1 MKGVANEDH
10 TLHSMSIQLTI
21 AVTHLV
27 NRKRPTLVSL
37 IGIVLGV
44 AFFLAV
50 SSLMRGSE
58 RDFIKRLIDN
68 SPHITVSDEYRNPRV
83 QPAAVRWP
91 EGAVEVR
98 RVKPLNE
105 VRGIRGH
112 AQKLAF
118 IESLP
123 GLRVAPVL
131 VGSVVLTFAGRIEG
145 VTLNGT
151 IPAKM
156 KQVSTIEEKLIEG
169 SLDALAAN
177 PNGIVIGVGLAKKFG
192 LSMGSVVNVS
202 LPEGEVRTLKIVGIF
217 RTGNASY
224 DETQTF
230 VLLKRAQGLLDRPNR
245 VNRFIL
251 QLDDPYTARDVAA
264 VIEDR
269 IGYKSVSWLEASEDL
284 MSVLLVRNLIMY
296 SVVSAILV
304 VAAFGIYNTISTIVM
319 EKTHDIAILKSM
331 GFHARDVRRIFLAE
345 GVILGLIG
353 SMLGLLLG
361 IGLMALLGRVELKPP
376 GATEFVYLPIYWGYE
391 QYLLAAG
398 FAMASAIG
406 AAYLPARKAG
416 RVQPVTI
423 LRGMG

>member
-1 MKGVANEDH
+1 
-10 TLHSMSIQLTI
+10 MSIQLDI
-21 AVTHLV
+21 ALTHLIH
-27 NRKRPTLVSL
+27 RKRSTLVSL

-58 RDFIKRLIDN
+58 QDFIKRLIDN
-68 SPHITVSDEYRNPRV
+68 SPHITVSDEYRNPAI
-83 QPAAVRWP
+83 QPAVSRWP
-91 EGAVEVR
+91 DGAVEVR

-112 AQKLAF
+112 TQKLGF

-123 GLRVAPVL
+123 GLRAAPTL
-131 VGSVVLTFAGRIEG
+131 VSSVVLTFAGRIQG
-145 VTLNGT
+145 VTLTGT

-156 KQVSTIEEKLIEG
+156 KQVSTIEEKLIDG
-169 SLDALAAN
+169 SLEALAAN
-177 PNGIVIGVGLAKKFG
+177 TNGIIIGVGLAKKFG
-192 LSMGSVVNVS
+192 LSMGSMINVTAAT
-202 LPEGEVRTLKIVGIF
+202 GETRALKVVGIF

-230 VLLKRAQGLLDRPNR
+230 ASLKRAQSLLDRSNR
-245 VNRFIL
+245 INRFII
-251 QLDDPYTARDVAA
+251 QLDNPYSARDVAA
-264 VIEDR
+264 TIEAQT
-269 IGYKSVSWLEASEDL
+269 GYKSVSWLEASEDL
-284 MSVLLVRNLIMY
+284 MSVLFVRNMIMY

-353 SMLGLLLG
+353 SGMGLLLG
-361 IGLMALLGRVELKPP
+361 MALMALLGQVEIKPP
-376 GATEFVYLPIYWGYE
+376 GATELVHLPIYWGYE

-398 FAMASAIG
+398 FALASATG

-416 RVQPVTI
+416 QVQPVAI

>member
-1 MKGVANEDH
+1 
-10 TLHSMSIQLTI
+10 MSIQLDI
-21 AVTHLV
+21 ALTHLIH
-27 NRKRPTLVSL
+27 RKRSTLVSL

-58 RDFIKRLIDN
+58 QDFIKRLIDN
-68 SPHITVSDEYRNPRV
+68 SPHITVSDEYRNPAI
-83 QPAAVRWP
+83 QPAVSRWP
-91 EGAVEVR
+91 DGAVEVR

-112 AQKLAF
+112 TQKLGF

-123 GLRVAPVL
+123 GLRAAPTL
-131 VGSVVLTFAGRIEG
+131 VSSVVLTFAGRIQG
-145 VTLNGT
+145 VTLTGT

-156 KQVSTIEEKLIEG
+156 KQVSTIEEKLIDG
-169 SLDALAAN
+169 SLEALAAN
-177 PNGIVIGVGLAKKFG
+177 TNGIIIGVGLAKKFG
-192 LSMGSVVNVS
+192 LSMGSMINVTS
-202 LPEGEVRTLKIVGIF
+202 ATGETRALKVVGIF

-230 VLLKRAQGLLDRPNR
+230 VSLKRAQSLLDRSNR
-245 VNRFIL
+245 INRFII
-251 QLDDPYTARDVAA
+251 QLDNPYSARDVAA
-264 VIEDR
+264 TIEAQT
-269 IGYKSVSWLEASEDL
+269 GYKSVSWLEASEDL
-284 MSVLLVRNLIMY
+284 MSVLFVRNMIMY

-319 EKTHDIAILKSM
+319 EKTQDIAILKSM

-353 SMLGLLLG
+353 SGMGLLLG
-361 IGLMALLGRVELKPP
+361 MALMALLGQVEIKPP
-376 GATEFVYLPIYWGYE
+376 GATELVHLPIYWGYE

-398 FAMASAIG
+398 FALASATG

-416 RVQPVTI
+416 QVQPVAI

>member
-1 MKGVANEDH
+1 
-10 TLHSMSIQLTI
+10 MSLQLGI

-37 IGIVLGV
+37 VGIVLGV

-68 SPHITVSDEYRNPRV
+68 SPHITVSDEYRDPRI
-83 QPAAVRWP
+83 QPAALRWP

-98 RVKPLNE
+98 RVKPMNE

-112 AQKLAF
+112 AQKLTF

-131 VGSVVLTFAGRIEG
+131 VGSVVLTSAGRVQG
-145 VTLNGT
+145 VTLTGAVPSQLT
-151 IPAKM
+151 RVPTRGDRVIG
-156 KQVSTIEEKLIEG
+156 G
-169 SLDALAAN
+169 SLGALAAN
-177 PNGIVIGVGLAKKFG
+177 SNGLILGVGLAKKFG
-192 LSMGSVVNVS
+192 LSMGGVLTITSAT
-202 LPEGEVRTLKIVGIF
+202 GEVRTLKIVGIF
-217 RTGNASY
+217 RTGNAGY
-224 DETQTF
+224 DESQTF
-230 VLLKRAQGLLDRPNR
+230 VSLKRAQSLLDRPNR
-245 VNRFIL
+245 INRFII
-251 QLDDPYTARDVAA
+251 QLDDPYTARDVATL
-264 VIEDR
+264 IEAR
-269 IGYKSVSWLEASEDL
+269 TGYKSVSWLEASEDL
-284 MSVLLVRNLIMY
+284 MSVLFVRNLIMY

-331 GFHARDVRRIFLAE
+331 GFHARDVRQIFLAE
-345 GVILGLIG
+345 GVILGVVG
-353 SMLGLLLG
+353 SGLGVLLG
-361 IGLMALLGRVELKPP
+361 IGLMALLGQIEIKPP
-376 GATEFVYLPIYWGYE
+376 GASELVHLPLYWGYE

-398 FAMASAIG
+398 FALASAVG

-416 RVQPVTI
+416 QVQPVMI

>member
-1 MKGVANEDH
+1 
-10 TLHSMSIQLTI
+10 MSLQLGI

-37 IGIVLGV
+37 VGIVLGV

-68 SPHITVSDEYRNPRV
+68 SPHITVSDEYRDPRI
-83 QPAAVRWP
+83 QPAALRWP

-98 RVKPLNE
+98 RVKPMNE

-112 AQKLAF
+112 AQKLTF

-131 VGSVVLTFAGRIEG
+131 VGSVVLTSAGRVQG
-145 VTLNGT
+145 VTLTGAV
-151 IPAKM
+151 PSQM
-156 KQVSTIEEKLIEG
+156 KRVSTIGEKLIEG

-177 PNGIVIGVGLAKKFG
+177 SNGLILGVGLAKKFG
-192 LSMGSVVNVS
+192 LSMGGVLTITSAT
-202 LPEGEVRTLKIVGIF
+202 GEVRTLKIVGIF
-217 RTGNASY
+217 RTGNAGY
-224 DETQTF
+224 DESQTF
-230 VLLKRAQGLLDRPNR
+230 VSLKRAQSLLDRPNR
-245 VNRFIL
+245 INRFII
-251 QLDDPYTARDVAA
+251 QLDDPYTARDVATL
-264 VIEDR
+264 IEAR
-269 IGYKSVSWLEASEDL
+269 TGYKSVSWLEASEDL
-284 MSVLLVRNLIMY
+284 MSVLFVRNLIMY

-331 GFHARDVRRIFLAE
+331 GFHARDVRQIFLAE
-345 GVILGLIG
+345 GVILGVVG
-353 SMLGLLLG
+353 SGLGVLLG
-361 IGLMALLGRVELKPP
+361 IGLMALLGQIEIKPP
-376 GATEFVYLPIYWGYE
+376 GASELVHLPLYWGYE

-398 FAMASAIG
+398 FALVSAVG

-416 RVQPVTI
+416 QVQPVMI

>member
-1 MKGVANEDH
+1 
-10 TLHSMSIQLTI
+10 MSIQLSI

-27 NRKRPTLVSL
+27 SRKRATLVSL

-58 RDFIKRLIDN
+58 QDFIKRLIDN
-68 SPHITVSDEYRNPRV
+68 SPHITVSDEYRRPRL
-83 QPAAVRWP
+83 QPAMAHWP
-91 EGAVEVR
+91 NGAVEVR

-112 AQKLAF
+112 GSKQNF

-123 GLRVAPVL
+123 GVRVAPAL
-131 VGSVVLTFAGRIEG
+131 IGSVVLTFAGRTEG
-145 VTLNGT
+145 VTLTGT
-151 IPAKM
+151 LPARM

-169 SLDALAAN
+169 SLDALDAN
-177 PNGIVIGVGLAKKFG
+177 PNGIIIGTGLAKKFN
-192 LSMGSVVNVS
+192 LNMGSMVNAVS
-202 LPEGEVRTLKIVGIF
+202 PQGEIRTLKVVGLF
-217 RTGNASY
+217 RTGIVSY

-230 VLLKRAQGLLDRPNR
+230 TALKRAQTLLDRPNR
-245 VNRFIL
+245 INRFII
-251 QLDDPYTARDVAA
+251 QLTDPYSARDVATL
-264 VIEDR
+264 IENR
-269 IGYKSVSWLEASEDL
+269 TGYKSVSWLEASEDL
-284 MSVLLVRNLIMY
+284 MSVLFIRNMIMY
-296 SVVSAILV
+296 SVVAAILV

-331 GFHARDVRRIFLAE
+331 GFHARDVRQVFLAE
-345 GVILGLIG
+345 GVMLGVIG
-353 SMLGLLLG
+353 SLLG
-361 IGLMALLGRVELKPP
+361 VALGMGLMALLGRIELTPP
-376 GATEFVYLPIYWGYE
+376 GATELIRLPIYWGYE
-391 QYLLAAG
+391 QYLLAIG
-398 FAMASAIG
+398 FSLLSAVG

>member
-251 QLDDPYTARDVAA
+251 QLDDPYAARDVAA

-331 GFHARDVRRIFLAE
+331 GFHARDVRQIFLAE

-376 GATEFVYLPIYWGYE
+376 GATEFVYRPIYWGYE

>member
-1 MKGVANEDH
+1 
-10 TLHSMSIQLTI
+10 MSIQLGI

-37 IGIVLGV
+37 VGIVLGV

-83 QPAAVRWP
+83 QPAALRWP

-131 VGSVVLTFAGRIEG
+131 TGSVVLAFAGRTQG
-145 VTLNGT
+145 VTLTGAV
-151 IPAKM
+151 PSQM
-156 KQVSTIEEKLIEG
+156 KRVSTIGEKLIEG
-169 SLDALAAN
+169 SLDALASN
-177 PNGIVIGVGLAKKFG
+177 PNGLIVGVGLAKKFS
-192 LSMGSVVNVS
+192 LRMGSVVNVAS
-202 LPEGEVRTLKIVGIF
+202 AADEARALKVVGIF
-217 RTGNASY
+217 RTGGASY

-230 VLLKRAQGLLDRPNR
+230 VSLKRAQNLLDRTNR
-245 VNRFIL
+245 INRFII
-251 QLDDPYTARDVAA
+251 QLDDPYRARDAA
-264 VIEDR
+264 ALIENR
-269 IGYKSVSWLEASEDL
+269 TGYKSVSWLEASEDL
-284 MSVLLVRNLIMY
+284 MSVLLVRNIIMY

-331 GFHARDVRRIFLAE
+331 GFHARDVRRIFLVE
-345 GVILGLIG
+345 GIMLGAIGSVMGVLVGLGLMG
-353 SMLGLLLG
+353 VLGQ
-361 IGLMALLGRVELKPP
+361 VSFKPP
-376 GATEFVYLPIYWGYE
+376 GATQVVNLPLYWGFE

-398 FAMASAIG
+398 FAMISAVGAS
-406 AAYLPARKAG
+406 YLPARKAG
-416 RVQPVTI
+416 RVQPVAI

>member
-1 MKGVANEDH
+1 
-10 TLHSMSIQLTI
+10 MSIQLGI

-68 SPHITVSDEYRNPRV
+68 SPHITVSDEYRNPQV
-83 QPAAVRWP
+83 QPAVLRWP

-98 RVKPLNE
+98 RVKPLHE

-112 AQKLAF
+112 AQKLTF

-123 GLRVAPVL
+123 GLRAAPTL
-131 VGSVVLTFAGRIEG
+131 VSAVVLTFAGRTQG
-145 VTLNGT
+145 VTITGA

-177 PNGIVIGVGLAKKFG
+177 SNGIIIGVGLAKKFG
-192 LSMGSVVNVS
+192 LSMGSVLNVAATTG
-202 LPEGEVRTLKIVGIF
+202 EGRALKIVGIF

-224 DETQTF
+224 DEAQTF
-230 VLLKRAQGLLDRPNR
+230 VSLKRAQSLLDRPNR
-245 VNRFIL
+245 VNRFII
-251 QLDDPYTARDVAA
+251 QLDDPYSARGVAA
-264 VIEDR
+264 LIEAR
-269 IGYKSVSWLEASEDL
+269 TGYKSVSWLEASEDL
-284 MSVLLVRNLIMY
+284 MSVLFVRNMIMY

-331 GFHARDVRRIFLAE
+331 GFHARDIRWIFLAE
-345 GVILGLIG
+345 GVLLGLIG
-353 SMLGLLLG
+353 SLLGLLLG
-361 IGLMALLGRVELKPP
+361 TGLMRLLAGVKLKPP
-376 GATEFVYLPIYWGYE
+376 GASELVHLPIYWGYE
-391 QYLLAAG
+391 QFLLAAG
-398 FAMASAIG
+398 FALVSAVG
-406 AAYLPARKAG
+406 AAYLPAHKAG

>member
-1 MKGVANEDH
+1 
-10 TLHSMSIQLTI
+10 MSIQLTI

-83 QPAAVRWP
+83 QPAVVRWP

-331 GFHARDVRRIFLAE
+331 GFHARDVRQIFLAE

>member
-1 MKGVANEDH
+1 
-10 TLHSMSIQLTI
+10 MSIQLGI
-21 AVTHLV
+21 ALTHLIH
-27 NRKRPTLVSL
+27 RKRSTLVSL

-58 RDFIKRLIDN
+58 YDFIKRLVDN
-68 SPHITVSDEYRNPRV
+68 SPHITLSDEYRNPAS
-83 QPAAVRWP
+83 QSAVSRWP
-91 EGAVEVR
+91 DGAVEVR

-123 GLRVAPVL
+123 GLRAAPTL
-131 VGSVVLTFAGRIEG
+131 VSSVVLTFAGRTQG
-145 VTLNGT
+145 VTLTGA

-156 KQVSTIEEKLIEG
+156 KQVSTIEEKLIDG

-177 PNGIVIGVGLAKKFG
+177 SNGIIIGVGLAKKFG
-192 LSMGSVVNVS
+192 LSMGSVLNVAS
-202 LPEGEVRTLKIVGIF
+202 ATGEVRALKIVGIF
-217 RTGNASY
+217 RTGNAGY

-230 VLLKRAQGLLDRPNR
+230 VSLKRAQSLLDRPNR
-245 VNRFIL
+245 INRFII

-264 VIEDR
+264 IIEAR
-269 IGYKSVSWLEASEDL
+269 TGYKSVSWLEASEDL
-284 MSVLLVRNLIMY
+284 MSVLFVRNMIMY

-319 EKTHDIAILKSM
+319 EKTHDIPILKSM

-353 SMLGLLLG
+353 SGMGVLLG
-361 IGLMALLGRVELKPP
+361 TGLMALLGRVEIKPP
-376 GATEFVYLPIYWGYE
+376 GVSELVHLPIYWGYE

-398 FAMASAIG
+398 FALVSAMG

-416 RVQPVTI
+416 QVQPVAI

>member
-1 MKGVANEDH
+1 
-10 TLHSMSIQLTI
+10 MSIQLGI
-21 AVTHLV
+21 AVTHLI

-37 IGIVLGV
+37 VGIVLGV

-68 SPHITVSDEYRNPRV
+68 SPHITVSDEYRNPAV

-112 AQKLAF
+112 AQQLTF

-131 VGSVVLTFAGRIEG
+131 VGSVVLTFAGRTQG
-145 VTLNGT
+145 VTLTGAV
-151 IPAKM
+151 PSQM
-156 KQVSTIEEKLIEG
+156 KRVSTIEEKLIEG

-177 PNGIVIGVGLAKKFG
+177 ANGLIVGVGLTKKFG
-192 LSMGSVVNVS
+192 LSMGGVLNVAS
-202 LPEGEVRTLKIVGIF
+202 ATGEVRALKIVGIF
-217 RTGNASY
+217 RTGNAGY
-224 DETQTF
+224 DESQTF
-230 VLLKRAQGLLDRPNR
+230 VALKRAQSLLDRPNR
-245 VNRFIL
+245 INRFII
-251 QLDDPYTARDVAA
+251 QLDDPYAARDVAA
-264 VIEDR
+264 TIEAR
-269 IGYKSVSWLEASEDL
+269 TGYKSVSWLEASEDL
-284 MSVLLVRNLIMY
+284 MSVLFVRNMIMY

-319 EKTHDIAILKSM
+319 EKIHDIAILKSM
-331 GFHARDVRRIFLAE
+331 GFHARDVRQIFLAE
-345 GVILGLIG
+345 GVMLGLIG
-353 SMLGLLLG
+353 SVLGLLLG
-361 IGLMALLGRVELKPP
+361 MGLMTLLGQVELKPP
-376 GATEFVYLPIYWGYE
+376 GATERVSLPIYWGYE
-391 QYLLAAG
+391 QYVLAAG
-398 FAMASAIG
+398 FALASAIG

-416 RVQPVTI
+416 RVQPVAI

>member
-1 MKGVANEDH
+1 
-10 TLHSMSIQLTI
+10 MSIQLDI
-21 AVTHLV
+21 ALTHLIH
-27 NRKRPTLVSL
+27 RKRSTLVSL

-58 RDFIKRLIDN
+58 QDFIKRLIDN
-68 SPHITVSDEYRNPRV
+68 SPHITVSDEYRNPAI
-83 QPAAVRWP
+83 QPAVSRWP
-91 EGAVEVR
+91 DGAVELR

-112 AQKLAF
+112 TQKLGF

-123 GLRVAPVL
+123 GLRAAPTL
-131 VGSVVLTFAGRIEG
+131 VSSVVLTFAGRIQG
-145 VTLNGT
+145 VTLTGT

-156 KQVSTIEEKLIEG
+156 KQVSTIEKKLIDG
-169 SLDALAAN
+169 SLEALAAN
-177 PNGIVIGVGLAKKFG
+177 TNGIIIGVGLAKKFG
-192 LSMGSVVNVS
+192 LSMGSMINVTAAT
-202 LPEGEVRTLKIVGIF
+202 GETRALKVVGIF

-230 VLLKRAQGLLDRPNR
+230 VSLKRAQSLLDRSNR
-245 VNRFIL
+245 INRFII
-251 QLDDPYTARDVAA
+251 QLDNPYSARDVAA
-264 VIEDR
+264 TIEAQT
-269 IGYKSVSWLEASEDL
+269 GYKSVSWLEASEDL
-284 MSVLLVRNLIMY
+284 MSVLFVRNMIIY

-353 SMLGLLLG
+353 SGMGLLLG
-361 IGLMALLGRVELKPP
+361 MALMALLGQVEIKPP
-376 GATEFVYLPIYWGYE
+376 GATELVHLPIYWGYE

-398 FAMASAIG
+398 FALASATG

-416 RVQPVTI
+416 QVQPVAI